1 MKIIDGFL
9 KLLKTDRNTFV
20 TYILTLVTVYLAVDR
35 IVEMLFIIFTG
46 VSVSYW
52 GPIAYTLA
60 LACPVA
66 AFYFSGPSK
75 FIKSDQVKISFFI
88 LYCIGLFII
97 GISMLVQWV
106 NYFGWLL
113 LISVPNY
120 WYIATITP
128 EIIGPAFK
136 AIAAFIPVV
145 AIPPFFKF
153 LYFTVNDTK
162 LIKDSILDYGGIS
175 LSSPKSKSGVYSCEI
190 AICKDK
196 KTGGMVIVPESRR
209 YEACLVVGVSGSG
222 KTSMVF
228 EPMLARDIE
237 KKHFLKSVSKELAF
251 TALKSGVAVLN
262 CPYANDYINEHFNL
276 NMIAPNPYKEN
287 VYNSYMKDLIHDSE
301 AGNLIYKDLGITYLS
316 PDIESIK
323 HIQSVATNFNLKYNL
338 IDPDDPQS
346 MGLNPFVH
354 RDPTKSAIII
364 SSIIRGMS
372 KTLTLEE
379 ASEVLVEN
387 LAMQIVENLSIL
399 LREMYPRL
407 NNEKLPNLKDMVNML
422 NDFSLIEDMCNEL
435 AKEPHLAEKYNMQLA
450 YFKKHFFKDSHGK
463 IEMEKSVALILAQLD
478 NLLRYPT
485 IRNVI
490 CNRTNNV
497 DFDEALSN
505 GQITLACTRRGDL
518 GANAHQA
525 FGLFFILLMQYSV
538 LTRPGNERS
547 RIPHFFYID
556 EFSNFVGESTMP
568 IFTLYRKYR
577 VGPIVSSQ
585 SLGQF
590 DTVNQG
596 DLYRRQI
603 LGNCSTKVVFGNNT
617 QEENAWWQDEF
628 GTHRDWKYKQD
639 YDTEK
644 MGYSDKMGQ
653 IEWGWTDYAKKG
665 KIQNLKFKVCFYKT
679 KDSNGANI
687 IGQGA
692 VDFLESKYKEKK
704 KDKVYA
710 FEKFNKASSNS
721 NYDDNEGRKKK
732 FNFSNVN
739 FVTDNGDV
747 DPVHMNNDTNS
758 NFFFN
763 HENGISINFNKKKD
777 DDDGE

>member
-20 TYILTLVTVYLAVDR
+20 TYVLTLITIYLAVDR
-35 IVEMLFIIFTG
+35 IVEMLFMILTG

-52 GPIAYTLA
+52 GPIRYTLA
-60 LACPVA
+60 LACPIA

-75 FIKSDQVKISFFI
+75 FIKSEKVKVSFFI

-97 GISMLVQWV
+97 GISMLMQWV

-120 WYIATITP
+120 WYIATATP

-145 AIPPFFKF
+145 SIPPLFKF

-162 LIKDSILDYGGIS
+162 LIKESINDYGGIN
-175 LSSPKSKSGVYSCEI
+175 LSSTKDKGGVYSCEI
-190 AICKDK
+190 VLCKDT
-196 KTGGMVIVPESRR
+196 KTGQMVVVPENRR
-209 YEACLVVGVSGSG
+209 YEASLIVGVSGSG

-262 CPYANDYINEHFNL
+262 CPYTNDYINEHFNL

-287 VYNSYMKDLIHDSE
+287 VYTSYMKNLIHDSE
-301 AGNLIYKDLGITYLS
+301 AGNIIYKDLGITYLS
-316 PDIESIK
+316 PDIESVK
-323 HIQSVATNFNLKYNL
+323 HMESVVSNFNLKYNL

-346 MGLNPFVH
+346 VGLNPFVH
-354 RDPTKSAIII
+354 HDPTKSAIII

-372 KTLTLEE
+372 KSLTLEE
-379 ASEVLVEN
+379 SADVLIEN

-435 AKEPHLAEKYNMQLA
+435 SKEQHLADKYNMQLS
-450 YFKKHFFKDSHGK
+450 YFKKYFFKNAKGK
-463 IEMEKSVALILAQLD
+463 SEIESSVALVLAQLD

-497 DFDEALSN
+497 DFDEALAN

-547 RIPHFFYID
+547 RIPHFLYID
-556 EFSNFVGESTMP
+556 EFSNFVGESTIP

-603 LGNCSTKVVFGNNT
+603 LGNCSTKLVFGNNT

-628 GTHRDWKYKQD
+628 GTHRDWKHSRT

-644 MGYSDKMGQ
+644 GEYKPEMSGID
-653 IEWGWTDYAKKG
+653 WGWTDYAKKG
-665 KIQNLKFKVCFYKT
+665 KIQNLKFKACFYKT
-679 KDSNGANI
+679 KDKGGANI
-687 IGQGA
+687 IGQGS
-692 VDFLESKYKEKK
+692 VDFLESRYKEKK
-704 KDKVYA
+704 KDKVYT
-710 FEKFNKASSNS
+710 FEKFNKASGSIP
-721 NYDDNEGRKKK
+721 DDSDMKKKK
-732 FNFSNVN
+732 FDFRKAS
-739 FVTDNGDV
+739 FATDAGDV
-747 DPVHMNNDTNS
+747 DPVHRNDATHA

-763 HENGISINFNKKKD
+763 HEDAISINLHKKD
-777 DDDGE
+777 DGNGEE